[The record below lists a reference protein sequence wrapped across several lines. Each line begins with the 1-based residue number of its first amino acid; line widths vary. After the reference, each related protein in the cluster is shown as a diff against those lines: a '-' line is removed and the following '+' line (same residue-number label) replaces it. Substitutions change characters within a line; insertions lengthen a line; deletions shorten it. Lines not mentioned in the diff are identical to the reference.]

1 MLTPG
6 GDKTMDMTANPH
18 TEEGRRRLLRQQQ
31 QRLLQG
37 LTPVNTTNTA
47 GDYGIPEGGYDA
59 VREDIKVALTDSKD
73 FFPADF
79 DPPHGPHY
87 GGLMIRLAW
96 HCNGSY
102 RESDGRGGCD
112 GGRIRFDPEINWP
125 DNANLDKALQ
135 LLAPIKEK
143 YGSSLSWGDL
153 IVLAGNTAIESMGFP
168 KLPFCGGRVDDAD
181 GSDSLILGPS
191 DAQEELTP
199 CVSIG
204 QQGMCDSP
212 LGPTTM
218 GLIYVNP

>member
-6 GDKTMDMTANPH
+6 GDKTMDMAANPH

-87 GGLMIRLAW
+87 GGEYYSYVRYIR
-96 HCNGSY
+96 C
-102 RESDGRGGCD
+102 
-112 GGRIRFDPEINWP
+112 
-125 DNANLDKALQ
+125 LDF
-135 LLAPIKEK
+135 
-143 YGSSLSWGDL
+143 S
-153 IVLAGNTAIESMGFP
+153 F
-168 KLPFCGGRVDDAD
+168 
-181 GSDSLILGPS
+181 
-191 DAQEELTP
+191 LT
-199 CVSIG
+199 
-204 QQGMCDSP
+204 
-212 LGPTTM
+212 
-218 GLIYVNP
+218 